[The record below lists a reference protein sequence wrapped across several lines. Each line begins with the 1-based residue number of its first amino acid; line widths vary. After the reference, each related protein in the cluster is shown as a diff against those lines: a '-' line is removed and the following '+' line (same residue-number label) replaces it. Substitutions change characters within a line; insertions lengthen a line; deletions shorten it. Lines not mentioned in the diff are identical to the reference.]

1 MVKIERRFNLILLI
15 ANLFLFFFFAQSQG
29 LFAATFSL
37 SVRPYEGGYNLDYGK
52 IGPVSGHIEK
62 EVTVD
67 ITSDLG
73 KQYRLV
79 QTILDPLSTSEGS
92 EIASGNFFVYGVRA
106 SNKSGTLNVEQEVP
120 VGLSRQVIYT
130 SNQEGTADSFT
141 LVYVLTIPSD
151 AQPGSYRG
159 RIGFTLEP
167 IDSIQTPETAILNI
181 FAEVEVESSI
191 EIKTAAGAKNIK
203 LKPGQ
208 EDTDSSSVIVNIKG
222 GFGKQFQ
229 IFQSV
234 TEQPVSSEGN
244 FLEWEAVKFVGTNAQ
259 KGMVINEPTALS
271 SQPQI
276 IYTSLPG
283 GEADS
288 FILSFSLGDL
298 TKEKAGIYRTRV
310 KYLIEGMGFA
320 QERLIDTLDLE
331 IENPRIFD
339 LSVSP
344 QMAGVIRF
352 RDLMPQQPPKTQEV
366 ILEVKTNIAK
376 QYQLTQK
383 VTSLLTSK
391 EGKTIPQEN
400 FTLRQESLET
410 KGALKY
416 PNKTEVKA
424 GEMVLFISDKEGLP
438 DKFKVIYELT
448 IPRDIHPGEYS
459 TGFTYS
465 ISEI

>member
-15 ANLFLFFFFAQSQG
+15 ANLFLFFFFAQPQG
-29 LFAATFSL
+29 IFAATFSL
-37 SVRPYEGGYNLDYGK
+37 SVRPYEGGYNLNYGK
-52 IGPVSGHIEK
+52 ISPVSVRADK

-79 QTILDPLSTSEGS
+79 QTILDPLSTPEGS
-92 EIASGNFFVYGVRA
+92 EITSGNFFVYGVRG

-130 SNQEGTADSFT
+130 SNQTGESDSFT
-141 LVYVLTIPSD
+141 LVYGLIISQD
-151 AQPGSYRG
+151 AAPGSYRG

-167 IDSIQTPETAILNI
+167 IDSTQSPETAILNI
-181 FAEVEVESSI
+181 FAEVEVESAI
-191 EIKTAAGAKNIK
+191 EIKTVAGAKNIK
-203 LKPGQ
+203 LKPG
-208 EDTDSSSVIVNIKG
+208 EENTDSSSVIVNIQG

-229 IFQSV
+229 ILQSI

-244 FLEWEAVKFVGTNAQ
+244 FLDWEAVKFVGTNAQ

-271 SQPQI
+271 LRNQI

-288 FILSFSLGDL
+288 FVISYSLGDL
-298 TKEKAGIYRTRV
+298 TKEKAGSYKSKI
-310 KYLIEGMGFA
+310 KYLFEGLGFA
-320 QERLIDTLDLE
+320 QERLIETLDLE
-331 IENPRIFD
+331 IDNPRVFD

-391 EGKTIPQEN
+391 EGNTIPQEN
-400 FTLRQESLET
+400 FTLRQEGLET
-410 KGALKY
+410 KGTLKC
-416 PNKTEVKA
+416 PDKTEVKT
-424 GEMVLFISDKEGLP
+424 GEMVLFISDKEGLA

-465 ISEI
+465 VSEI